1 MKTKHSPGDA
11 GQVTENAGLPAS
23 SANRLNVVAVVGM
36 ENFNRSVWA
45 QVKGELAPD
54 IHVQHWTDLDL
65 DRKPPELARA
75 IREADCLFLTM
86 INFKEQADWLRECVA
101 RSRARTI
108 FAYESMPEIM
118 ALNKVGD
125 YVVSGKGGMPEPIKR
140 VARLLVKG
148 REEDTLYGYTKLM
161 KLMQTMMRFMPDKA
175 RDFKNWMTVNIYWNQ
190 PLPRNIVNMFRL
202 IAREYFGRPLA
213 VEPVVEVPMMGLY
226 HPDAPGFFK
235 DMKSFRDWQ
244 RRRNSKSRAQ
254 KTEDRSQ
261 TTDNRSQTT
270 GDEARASQ
278 SAPLNTQYA
287 VRSTEHALR
296 TTQHAPAKATV
307 GMLFFR
313 KHLVQERGYIDDV
326 IRAFENAGLSVLPM
340 FVAGIEGHVAVRD
353 WLAKEKID
361 LLVSTIGFALVG
373 GPAGSTAPGLS
384 VKIANDILGGMN
396 VPYIVAQP
404 LYVQDFESWHQTGV
418 GPMQSTVLYALPE
431 MDGAIDPVVIG
442 ALHNGGFR
450 TAPDRLERLATLA
463 RNWIEL
469 RRAPNKDK
477 RVAIVVYDYPP
488 GLGKKATAALLDVP
502 RSLLN
507 LLRRLQAEGYVTG
520 PLPETPERLFE
531 MLDAATEPPAPS
543 APGAAG
549 VCVTADQYREWVSP
563 DERQRIEARWGAF
576 PGEIAPQGRDRVFI
590 GGLQLGNIYI
600 GVQPRFGVQGD
611 PMRLLFD
618 KSNTPHHQY
627 ISFYRWIARGFGAH
641 ALIHVGMHGSAEWM
655 PGLQLGL
662 TRQCWSD
669 ALLGELPHLYLYP
682 VNNPS
687 EANIAKRR
695 GYAVMI
701 SHATPP
707 MTRAGLYKELG
718 ALKEMLDDY
727 RQRAADLRQ
736 AGQTADPAFEE
747 AVLRKAALINLDN
760 DCPRCADESF
770 DDYAGRLYAYLRELE
785 DRLITGALH
794 VFGEASPLDTQA
806 VVITELLKARGNGH
820 SLAALTMS
828 ALDGHAAP
836 AAYADLAARA
846 RRGDPAAL
854 RQREQVDHACREFV
868 ERSILGGEQPGPAF
882 SRATGVREVDA
893 DTAQALDAMTRAG
906 RELAR
911 ALSDHRAE
919 LDAVARALAGGFI
932 PPGPGGDIIRDGAS
946 VLPTGRNIHAIDPWR
961 IPSELAYVRGAQIAD
976 ALLARHL
983 EENDGAYP
991 ETIAQVL
998 WGLDTIKTK
1007 GEAIGT
1013 VLRLIG
1019 ARPAYDGQGK
1029 ISHYE
1034 LIPLSELARPR
1045 IDVLMNLSPVFR
1057 DTFGIVMDH
1066 LDRLVRAAAQADEP
1080 AELNFIRKHVQE
1092 QMAAGAD
1099 FDCATARLFTQ
1110 SPGNYGTYVDD
1121 MVEDSAWQSEDDLDA
1136 LFIRR
1141 NAYAY
1146 GGKRH
1151 GEHAPEILQRLLGTV
1166 GRVVQEIDS
1175 VEFGVADIDHYFASS
1190 GALHMAARRR
1200 NRDAGAVKLNYIES
1214 YTAETRIDDLDK
1226 ALRVEYR
1233 AKLLNPRWYEGMLQ
1247 HGHSGAA
1254 EISNRFTYMLGWD
1267 AVSNS
1272 VDDWVYTQAA
1282 QTYALDPAMRE
1293 RLAKANPQAMR
1304 NIVGRLLEANGRG
1317 LWQADD
1323 AIIDQLKEM
1332 YADLEDRLEGV
1343 RV

>member
-1 MKTKHSPGDA
+1 MKVKRTPDTHK
-11 GQVTENAGLPAS
+11 QPA
-23 SANRLNVVAVVGM
+23 APATDEGRLNAVAVVGM
-36 ENFNRSVWA
+36 ENFNRSVWT
-45 QVKGELAPD
+45 QVKSDLAPD
-54 IHVQHWTDLDL
+54 IHLQQWTDLDL
-65 DRKPPELARA
+65 DRKPPELAQA
-75 IREADCLFLTM
+75 IQEADCLFLTM
-86 INFKEQADWLRECVA
+86 INFREQADWLREQVA
-101 RSRARTI
+101 RSRAQTI

-125 YVVSGKGGMPEPIKR
+125 YAVSGKGGMPEPIKR

-202 IAREYFGRPLA
+202 IAREYFGRPLP

-235 DMKSFRDWQ
+235 DMKSFREWE
-244 RRRNSKSRAQ
+244 RRRKPEVRSQN
-254 KTEDRSQ
+254 TEVRSQ
-261 TTDNRSQTT
+261 TAED
-270 GDEARASQ
+270 
-278 SAPLNTQYA
+278 APPN
-287 VRSTEHALR
+287 
-296 TTQHAPAKATV
+296 TQHATRNTQHAIRTTRHATRKSTV
-307 GMLFFR
+307 GLLFFR

-404 LYVQDFESWHQTGV
+404 LYVQDFDAWQRVGV

-450 TAPDRLERLATLA
+450 TAPDRLERLTTLA
-463 RNWIEL
+463 RNWIAL
-469 RRAPNKDK
+469 RHTPNKDK
-477 RVAIVVYDYPP
+477 RLAIVAYDYPP
-488 GLGKKATAALLDVP
+488 GLGRKATAALLDVP

-507 LLRRLQAEGYVTG
+507 LLRRLQAEGYHTG

-531 MLDAATEPPAPS
+531 MLDAAT
-543 APGAAG
+543 GANADG
-549 VCVTADQYREWVSP
+549 VCVTADQYRAWVSP
-563 DERQRIEARWGAF
+563 DERERIEARWGAF

-618 KSNTPHHQY
+618 KANTPHHQY

-707 MTRAGLYKELG
+707 MTRAGLYKELA
-718 ALKEMLDDY
+718 ALREMLDDY

-736 AGQTADPAFEE
+736 AGQTADATFEE
-747 AVLRKAALINLDN
+747 AVLRKVALVNLDN
-760 DCPRCADESF
+760 DCPRHADEPF
-770 DDYAGRLYAYLRELE
+770 DDYASRLYAYLRELE

-794 VFGEASPLDTQA
+794 VLGEASPIDTQA

-820 SLAALTMS
+820 SLAALTMR
-828 ALDGHAAP
+828 ALDGGSAP
-836 AAYADLAARA
+836 SGYADLAARA
-846 RRGDPAAL
+846 RQGDPAAL
-854 RQREQVDHACREFV
+854 QRREQVDRACREFV
-868 ERSILGGEQPGPAF
+868 ECSILGAEQPGPAF
-882 SRATGVREVDA
+882 SRATGAQQVDSE
-893 DTAQALDAMTRAG
+893 TAQALDAMTRAG

-919 LDAVARALAGGFI
+919 VDAVVRALAGGFI
-932 PPGPGGDIIRDGAS
+932 PSGPGGDLIRDGIN

-961 IPSELAYVRGAQIAD
+961 IPSELAFARGAQIAD
-976 ALLARHL
+976 AILARHL
-983 EENDGAYP
+983 EENNGAYP

-1034 LIPLSELARPR
+1034 LIPLSELDRPR

-1080 AELNFIRKHVQE
+1080 PELNFIRKHVQE

-1121 MVEDSAWQSEDDLDA
+1121 MIEDSAWQTEDDLDA

-1151 GEHAPEILQRLLGTV
+1151 GEHAPEIFQRLLGTV

-1190 GALHMAARRR
+1190 GALHLAARRR
-1200 NRDAGAVKLNYIES
+1200 HHNGVPVKLNYIES
-1214 YTAETRIDDLDK
+1214 FTAETRVDDVDK
-1226 ALRVEYR
+1226 VLRMEYR
-1233 AKLLNPRWYEGMLQ
+1233 SRLLNPRWYEGMLQ

-1323 AIIDQLKEM
+1323 AIIEQLREM

-1343 RV
+1343 PA

>member
-1 MKTKHSPGDA
+1 MKSVKRNPHTPA
-11 GQVTENAGLPAS
+11 GVPIPPADPS
-23 SANRLNVVAVVGM
+23 TPLRITAIVGM
-36 ENFNRSVWA
+36 EHFNRRVWQ
-45 QVKGELAPD
+45 QVKSELAPA
-54 IHVQHWTDLDL
+54 IQVQQWTDLDL
-65 DRKPPELARA
+65 ERKSPELADA
-75 IREADCLFLTM
+75 IQNADCLFVTM
-86 INFKEQADWLRECVA
+86 VNFKEQAEWLCAQVA
-101 RSRARTI
+101 HSRAQII
-108 FAYESMPEIM
+108 FAYESMPEVM

-202 IAREYFGRPLA
+202 IAREYFGRSLP

-244 RRRNSKSRAQ
+244 RRRNPKPKNQ
-254 KTEDRSQ
+254 
-261 TTDNRSQTT
+261 N
-270 GDEARASQ
+270 
-278 SAPLNTQYA
+278 P
-287 VRSTEHALR
+287 
-296 TTQHAPAKATV
+296 KATV
-307 GMLFFR
+307 GLLFFR
-313 KHLVQERGYIDDV
+313 KHLAQERGYIDDT
-326 IRAFENAGLSVLPM
+326 IRAFESAGLSVLPM

-404 LYVQDFESWHQTGV
+404 LYVQDFDAWQRVGV

-442 ALHNGGFR
+442 ALNNGAFQSV
-450 TAPDRLERLATLA
+450 PDRLDRLVTLA
-463 RNWIEL
+463 QKWIAL
-469 RRAPNKDK
+469 RHKPNREKK
-477 RVAIVVYDYPP
+477 IAIVVYDYPP

-502 RSLLN
+502 RSLFN
-507 LLRRLQAEGYVTG
+507 LLRRLKAEGYHTG
-520 PLPETPERLFE
+520 ELPETPEHLFAL
-531 MLDAATEPPAPS
+531 LDQATEIP
-543 APGAAG
+543 AAG
-549 VCVTADQYREWVSP
+549 QAGVVVSAEAYRNWVSP
-563 DERQRIEARWGAF
+563 RERERIEERWGAF
-576 PGEIAPQGRDRVFI
+576 PGEIAPLGKEAVFL
-590 GGLQLGNIYI
+590 GGLQLGNVYI

-618 KSNTPHHQY
+618 KANTPHHQY
-627 ISFYRWIARGFGAH
+627 ISFYRWIARGFQAD

-655 PGLQLGL
+655 PGLQLGV
-662 TRQCWSD
+662 TRSCWPD

-695 GYAVMI
+695 GYAVMV
-701 SHATPP
+701 SHAVPP
-707 MTRAGLYKELG
+707 MTRAGLYKELS
-718 ALKEMLDDY
+718 ALRELLDDY
-727 RQRAADLRQ
+727 RQRAADAR
-736 AGQTADPAFEE
+736 AADAHAADAHAADAAADPAFEE
-747 AVLRKAALINLDN
+747 AVLNKVALVNLDS
-760 DCPRCADESF
+760 DCPRLAGEPF
-770 DDYAGRLYAYLRELE
+770 EDYVSRLHAYLRDLE
-785 DRLITGALH
+785 NRLITGSLHAL
-794 VFGEASPLDTQA
+794 GEAPSAETQIVLA
-806 VVITELLKARGNGH
+806 TEMLKAAGNG
-820 SLAALTMS
+820 SASRGQGLAALMTR
-828 ALDGHAAP
+828 ALAGPAAP
-836 AAYADLAARA
+836 SYTDLASRA

-854 RQREQVDHACREFV
+854 EQRDRIEAACRDFV
-868 ERSILGGEQPGPAF
+868 AHSVLNGEQPAPTF
-882 SRATGVREVDA
+882 SRLTGVQQLSAED
-893 DTAQALDAMTRAG
+893 AQALDAITRAG
-906 RELAR
+906 RELIRQLA
-911 ALSDHRAE
+911 DQRAE
-919 LDAVARALAGGFI
+919 LDAIVRALAGGFL
-932 PPGPGGDIIRDGAS
+932 PAGPGGDVIRDGS
-946 VLPTGRNIHAIDPWR
+946 VVLPTGRNIHAIDPWR
-961 IPSELAYVRGAQIAD
+961 IPSELAFARGIQIAD

-983 EENDGAYP
+983 EENGGKYP

-1007 GEAIGT
+1007 GEAVGV

-1034 LIPLSELARPR
+1034 LIPLAELGRPR

-1057 DTFGIVMDH
+1057 DTFAMVMDH

-1110 SPGNYGTYVDD
+1110 APGNYGTYVDD
-1121 MVEDSAWQSEDDLDA
+1121 MIEDSAWQTEDDLDA
-1136 LFIRR
+1136 LFVRR

-1146 GGKRH
+1146 GGNRY
-1151 GEHAPEILQRLLGTV
+1151 GQHAPEILQRLLGTV

-1190 GALHMAARRR
+1190 GALHLAARRR
-1200 NRDAGAVKLNYIES
+1200 HHNGAPVKLNYIES
-1214 YTAETRIDDLDK
+1214 FTAETRIDDLDK
-1226 ALRVEYR
+1226 VLRMEYR

-1254 EISNRFTYMLGWD
+1254 EIGNRFTYMLGWD

-1323 AIIDQLKEM
+1323 ATIDQLKEM
-1332 YADLEDRLEGV
+1332 YADLEDRLEGMPASMPASMPA
-1343 RV
+1343 